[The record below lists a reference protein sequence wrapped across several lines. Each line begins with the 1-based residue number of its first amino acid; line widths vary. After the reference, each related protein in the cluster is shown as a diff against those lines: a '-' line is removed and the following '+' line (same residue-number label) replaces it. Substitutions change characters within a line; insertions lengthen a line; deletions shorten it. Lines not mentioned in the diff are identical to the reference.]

1 VKLFEQASAIAR
13 SGRPQEAVHFIEK
26 AARAGDPEG
35 NVIVAHWLLY
45 GSDRPRDPI
54 AAQGHL
60 ELAARSGN
68 AQALRILAHLT
79 GNGTGGEANRE
90 KALALLREAASQ
102 GDEIAAGELELLA
115 RVSAFA
121 PVAEVTRDLL
131 SSDPHV
137 EVLRKLLLASECEW
151 LIRRAQPLLKPSFV
165 DDGKTGRGRP
175 DPIRT
180 SHGAALVPHEEDLVV
195 QDINRRIAAATA
207 TSVTHAE
214 ALYVMRYTP
223 GQEYK
228 PHLDALPGLKNQRDW
243 TAIAYLNQAFE
254 GGATVFP
261 KLELTIRGD
270 PGDVLVFR
278 NSSSDGEPDLRLRHA
293 GVPVASGE
301 KWIATR
307 WIRSGPHDPYD
318 RG

>member
-1 VKLFEQASAIAR
+1 MKLFEQASAIAR
-13 SGRPQEAVHFIEK
+13 SGRPGEAVQFIEN

-45 GSDRPRDPI
+45 GSDRPRDPL
-54 AAQGHL
+54 AARAHL
-60 ELAARSGN
+60 ELAARSGS

-79 GNGTGGEANRE
+79 GNGTGGEADRE
-90 KALALLREAASQ
+90 KALALLRDAASE
-102 GDEIAAGELELLA
+102 GDEIAAGELDLLGGTPTGRA
-115 RVSAFA
+115 YDG
-121 PVAEVTRDLL
+121 TRDLL

-137 EVLRKLLLASECEW
+137 EVLRKLLPAPECEW
-151 LIRRAQPLLKPSFV
+151 LIRRATPLLKPSFV
-165 DDGKTGRGRP
+165 DDGKTGTGRP

-195 QDINRRIAAATA
+195 QEINRRIAAATG

-243 TAIAYLNQAFE
+243 TAITYLNQAFE

-261 KLELTIRGD
+261 KLGLSIRGD

-278 NSSSDGEPDLRLRHA
+278 NSSPDGEPDLRMRHA
-293 GVPVASGE
+293 GEPVTSGE